1 MVINFGMEIGRLIY
15 KPKNKYRQYTETDF
29 FTNLALA
36 LCLHDIGKMK
46 SKFDK
51 QGAYTGTPDEGRR
64 PEQDADDL

>member
-1 MVINFGMEIGRLIY
+1 MGLLKKAWQKAKTAF
-15 KPKNKYRQYTETDF
+15 
-29 FTNLALA
+29 
-36 LCLHDIGKMK
+36 GKMK